1 MVLWIRIYLKNG
13 NKLKNKIQK
22 LNNLN
27 LKYPIIRK
35 RNKNLKF
42 ARLLKMLKM
51 FIKIQNNSKMK

>member
-51 FIKIQNNSKMK
+51 FIKI